1 MDAESAP
8 TDLTDLDGNAI
19 IARESERQHKL
30 NRDRLLKRLGL
41 TTILSGTMIIDPD
54 KLYQFLKDR
63 YLDQE

>member
-1 MDAESAP
+1 MGIESAP

-19 IARESERQHKL
+19 IAQKSIEQSKL
-30 NRDRLLKRLGL
+30 NRDRLLKHLGL
-41 TTILSGTMIIDPD
+41 TTILSGTTIIDPD